1 MEESN
6 LQAITLSPEHYDLW
20 DKFVDDSPQG
30 DVFCYSW
37 WLKAITKSNFKIL
50 AILNCNEI
58 QAGIPLAFD
67 ENGKI
72 NEPPLTRTLGPLYKN
87 IGDISEYSQLM
98 LNRKWLNIL
107 LKQITLD
114 EVVQFCT
121 HQNFRDWL
129 PFRWKGFKQMTR
141 YTYLVYY
148 QNQTEEDLWNRLIKN
163 RKWEIIKARKNGLY
177 VEITDDIELFYHLV
191 EMSYERQGLKFGF
204 KFDDFK
210 RLDDEIHKRDK
221 RRIFLALDKN
231 NRPLAAIYIAFNRK
245 SAYYLLSGSDTETR
259 HLGGHTLAWWE
270 SLKYFRTR
278 TDYSNFGG
286 SDIRRIEKYLRGF
299 GGTLTHYFHI
309 FTEQPI
315 IKEVP
320 LIKEVP
326 VQLPLLRDDW
336 KYHVRQILHHHY
348 CLLNK
353 AGHKFFGSA
362 K

>member
-6 LQAITLSPEHYDLW
+6 LQAITLDPELYDLW

-37 WLKAITKSNFKIL
+37 WLEAITKSKFKIL

-72 NEPPLTRTLGPLYKN
+72 NEPPLTRTLGPLYKKVDN
-87 IGDISEYSQLM
+87 ISDHRKIM

-107 LKQITLD
+107 LKQINTD
-114 EVVQFCT
+114 EMVQFCT
-121 HQNFRDWL
+121 HHNFNDWL

-141 YTYLVYY
+141 YTYIIYY

-163 RKWEIIKARKNGLY
+163 RKRDIIKAQKNGFRI
-177 VEITDDIELFYHLV
+177 EITDDIELFYHLV
-191 EMSYERQGLKFGF
+191 EMTYERQGLKFGL

-210 RLDDEIHKRDK
+210 RLDNEIYKRDK
-221 RRIFLALDKN
+221 RRIFLAVDKN
-231 NRPLAAIYIAFNRK
+231 HRPLAANYIVFNRK
-245 SAYYLLSGSDTETR
+245 SAYYLLSGSDTKTR

-286 SDIRRIEKYLRGF
+286 SDIERIEKYLRGF

-315 IKEVP
+315 LKEVKVIKEVT
-320 LIKEVP
+320 E
-326 VQLPLLRDDW
+326 QLTHNENNW
-336 KYHVRQILHHHY
+336 KYHFDHFLHHSY
-348 CLLNK
+348 CLFDIARK
-353 AGHKFFGSA
+353 KIIR
-362 K
+362 KRK